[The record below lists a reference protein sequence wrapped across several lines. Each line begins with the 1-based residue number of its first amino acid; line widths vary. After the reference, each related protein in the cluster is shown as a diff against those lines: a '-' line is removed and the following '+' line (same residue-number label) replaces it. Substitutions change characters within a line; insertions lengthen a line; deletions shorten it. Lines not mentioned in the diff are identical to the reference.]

1 VEFDVGAQKPDE
13 IRLVDRMRVGE
24 VHLPID
30 AARNLEA
37 RQRLMAALRTQRTLG
52 VTGAGVS
59 AYAGYGTWWGVLHR
73 LAEEVERHSRGAIPD
88 ADGVINAN
96 PDPLHCARELGRLLG
111 DARLQRFIQA
121 EFQPRTTT
129 PHDVLY
135 RIANLPFAHFLTF
148 NFDTSNERVHEAVGR
163 PCASITTANDGQL
176 LEFLRNFDGARYA
189 RTSVH
194 MHGLYS
200 DPIDRIVLTN
210 TGYARLYR
218 NNRFFRQALWSL
230 ATSRQLVFLGYGF
243 NDMAFNNVMREAA
256 WDLGEDQDPYHF
268 AALGIWQADDDA
280 PVRNTYNDTY
290 LIEPIFYELRG
301 DRNAPDYSAFV
312 ELVTGIANELGTG
325 GAPEPLVIPE
335 EVRPAVDDAGPGQD
349 DLRRVREL
357 GDAILDRFDPGGEH
371 V

>member
-1 VEFDVGAQKPDE
+1 VVEENWV
-13 IRLVDRMRVGE
+13 IDRMRVGE

-30 AARNLEA
+30 AAKNLEA

-73 LAEEVERHSRGAIPD
+73 LAEEVERHSRGAVPD
-88 ADGVINAN
+88 ADVVINAN

-111 DARLQRFIQA
+111 DARFQRFIQT

-148 NFDTSNERVHEAVGR
+148 NFDTSNERVHEAIGR

-176 LEFLRNFDGARYA
+176 LEFLRNFDGAQYA

-194 MHGLYS
+194 IHGLYS

-210 TGYARLYR
+210 AGYARLYR
-218 NNRFFRQALWSL
+218 SNNFFRQALWSL
-230 ATSRQLVFLGYGF
+230 AISRQLVFLGYSF
-243 NDMAFNNVMREAA
+243 NDAAFNKVMTDVA
-256 WDLGEDQDPYHF
+256 WDLGEDQEPNHF
-268 AALGIWQADDDA
+268 AVLPIWPAEDDA

-290 LIEPIFYELRG
+290 LIEPVFYELRG
-301 DRNAPDYSAFV
+301 DRNAPDYGAFV
-312 ELVTGIANELGTG
+312 ELMTGIANELGAG
-325 GAPEPLVIPE
+325 GAPGRLVIPE
-335 EVRPAVDDAGPGQD
+335 EVRPAVDEAGPGQD
-349 DLRRVREL
+349 DLRRAREL